1 MCGIA
6 GIVGRNSDRKHALNR
21 MIKAMHHRGP
31 DDSGVYVDADA
42 AIGMARLAIL
52 DLSPLGHQ
60 PMQSHCKR
68 YWIVYNGECYN
79 YQSIRKKLEAL
90 GDRFI
95 SNSDTEVVLQAYVQW
110 GGECLQEMNG
120 MFAFAIWDTQEKK
133 LFAARDRFGIKP
145 FYYVKKNNSFLFDS
159 EIKSLLTSGQVSFE
173 VETTSVFQYFTL
185 GYIQQPATIIKNVH
199 ALLPAHYLIWQQN
212 EITTH
217 CYWDFSKITPVIM
230 DYEEAKAGVLE
241 HLKTAVNQQL
251 ISDRPLGIFLS
262 GGLDSASVLAS
273 MAMNNASIK
282 SFSLS
287 FEDTSVINEANDAH
301 ELARHFGAEHH
312 EMNLKVGDALMYL
325 DHYFDSLDQPSL
337 DGLNTFLVSKFSAS
351 EITVALSGLGGDEL
365 FLGYSWQ
372 RNLLLRQRSASNLK
386 QVIARVLNP
395 TLFNSLLGTPW
406 VDTLARIRNKYG
418 FESLSADYI
427 NMVLGAQGGLRPN
440 FKLLSKSVKQA
451 VCLQDVHQTLK
462 QILTS
467 PNEPIP
473 FVETSYLTSKSFMAS
488 QLLRDM
494 DAVSMAHSI
503 EVRFPLIDH
512 ELFEFAVALPDK
524 FKVLTLKRGREDE
537 DSYITNT
544 SKRILLDTMLPCLPK
559 SFLTRKKNGFKVP
572 FHSILNQ
579 IREEEFKSRIFDSAS
594 QWSPWLDVKQIHA
607 LYNQSVQSGFRPLSW
622 WKILTFVAV
631 LASLKR
637 AADSGN

>member
-6 GIVGRNSDRKHALNR
+6 GIVGGPIERKGSVQR
-21 MIKAMHHRGP
+21 MVAAIHHRGP
-31 DDSGVYVDADA
+31 DDWGVFADEDV

-79 YQSIRKKLEAL
+79 YQSIRKKLEAI

-95 SNSDTEVVLQAYVQW
+95 SNSDTEVVLQAYAHW
-110 GGECLQEMNG
+110 GPACLQYMNG

-145 FYYVKKNNSFLFDS
+145 FYYKKNDKALIFGS
-159 EIKSLLTSGQVSFE
+159 EIKSLLSSGQVDFE
-173 VETTSVFQYFTL
+173 ISPQSVFQYFTL
-185 GYIQQPATIIKNVH
+185 GYIQQPSTIINDVY
-199 ALLPAHYLIWQQN
+199 ALLPAYYLIWQRN

-217 CYWDFSKITPVIM
+217 CYWDFSTITPVSM

-241 HLKTAVNQQL
+241 HLKTAVKQQL

-287 FEDTSVINEANDAH
+287 FEDSSVQNEEHDAR

-312 EMNLKVGDALMYL
+312 QMKLEVGDAVRHL
-325 DHYFDSLDQPSL
+325 DHYFDSLDQPSV
-337 DGLNTFLVSKFSAS
+337 DGLNTFLVSKFAAG

-372 RNLLLRQRSASNLK
+372 RNLLLRQRSANKVK
-386 QVIARVLNP
+386 QFIAQMLSPSFLN
-395 TLFNSLLGTPW
+395 SMLGAPW
-406 VDTLARIRNKYG
+406 VDVLARIRSKYG
-418 FESLSADYI
+418 FESLSSDYI
-427 NMVLGAQGGLRPN
+427 NLSLSAHGGLHAN
-440 FKLLSKSVKQA
+440 YKLLSKSVQQA
-451 VCLQDVHQTLK
+451 VGLQDVHKALK
-462 QILTS
+462 QTLTS
-467 PNEPIP
+467 PNQPVP
-473 FVETSYLTSKSFMAS
+473 FVEASYLTSKSFMSS

-494 DAVSMAHSI
+494 DAASMAHSI

-512 ELFEFAVALPDK
+512 ELFEFAVALPDN
-524 FKVLTLKRGREDE
+524 FKVQTLKRGGEREDTYQT
-537 DSYITNT
+537 ST
-544 SKRILLDTMLPCLPK
+544 SKRILLDTMLPYLPE
-559 SFLTRKKNGFKVP
+559 SFLSRRKNGFKVP

-579 IREEEFKSRIFDSAS
+579 MPNKEFKSRIFDSAS
-594 QWSPWLDVKQIHA
+594 DWSKWLHVNEIQT
-607 LYNQSVQSGFRPLSW
+607 LFNQSLESGSRPISW
-622 WKILTFVAV
+622 WKILTFVSV

-637 AADSGN
+637 AADSSK